1 MKNLVFLCSGGGGN
15 LRFVEAAIRFGW
27 LPDARLV
34 GVLTDRDCAAKTFA
48 QENGIFE
55 RTMDFSQTGQQE
67 VLEVLQRLAADSV
80 VTNVHKILNPTLVSA
95 LPETLIN
102 LHYSML
108 PAFGG
113 VIGATPVKRALKYG
127 ATLLGVTAHQVSAE
141 VDAGRPLLQAAIPV
155 HEGDDADGVMDVV
168 FRVGCLVLL
177 GALRRQ
183 LGEETQMRSRLLRLS
198 ERDVLFNPFGQVC
211 VEWEEEAFWETL
223 KLPAE
228 KGNARARS

>member
-113 VIGATPVKRALKYG
+113 VIGATPVKRALEYG

-183 LGEETQMRSRLLRLS
+183 LGEETQMRSRLLRLR

>member
-27 LPDARLV
+27 LPDARLA

-67 VLEVLQRLAADSV
+67 VLEVLQRLSADSV
-80 VTNVHKILNPTLVSA
+80 VTNVHKILSPTLVSA

-113 VIGATPVKRALKYG
+113 VIGATPVKRALEYG